1 MQDKLLKAAL
11 TINILISAFLIYYV
25 IDIRH
30 QLEDAVLVNNKVD
43 SLAIDLNG
51 KLAEVN
57 KKTDTIL
64 KQKTTN
70 IVHQEIRYIEKE
82 SVNDADVEFNTDPA
96 KISIKVN
103 DGEKYYLNTL
113 PDEKYKFDQGKLVI
127 DQAYSTHLDI
137 TADEYKRSKWSLI
150 TAMNADKDVIGG
162 LNYEIGHTV
171 SATILAG
178 QGIKPYYGLTWR
190 IGGHE

>member
-11 TINILISAFLIYYV
+11 IINILISTFLMYYV

-70 IVHQEIRYIEKE
+70 TVHQEIRYIEKE

>member
-11 TINILISAFLIYYV
+11 IINILISAFLMYYV

-70 IVHQEIRYIEKE
+70 TVHQEIRYIEKE

>member
-1 MQDKLLKAAL
+1 MTTISKIIIGLLMILTMYNSYAL
-11 TINILISAFLIYYV
+11 FSLKSELSNYTMIL
-25 IDIRH
+25 D
-30 QLEDAVLVNNKVD
+30 NKVD
-43 SLAIDLNG
+43 SITIDTSG
-51 KLAEVN
+51 KLQTLNSKVD
-57 KKTDTIL
+57 KLTT
-64 KQKTTN
+64 QKTTQ
-70 IVHQEIRYIEKE
+70 VVKQEIQYVQKE
-82 SVNDADVEFNTDPA
+82 SANDADIEFNTNPA
-96 KISIKVN
+96 QVSIKVN
-103 DGEKYYLNTL
+103 DGEKYYLNTI

>member
-11 TINILISAFLIYYV
+11 IINILISAFLIYYV

-70 IVHQEIRYIEKE
+70 TVHQEIRYIEKE

>member
-11 TINILISAFLIYYV
+11 IINILISAFLIYYV

-70 IVHQEIRYIEKE
+70 TVHQEIRYIEKE

-103 DGEKYYLNTL
+103 NGEKYYLNTL

>member
-11 TINILISAFLIYYV
+11 IINILISAFLIYYV

-70 IVHQEIRYIEKE
+70 TVHQEIRYIEKE

-103 DGEKYYLNTL
+103 NGEKYYLNTL
-113 PDEKYKFDQGKLVI
+113 PDEKYKFDQGKLII